1 FDNRNG
7 IPGVSSGFTIRNNN
21 IVLNRPETRWG
32 GIMRY
37 FQNSDFE
44 AANYESIEF
53 WMLNPF
59 MDRQDGTSHPDDEE
73 GEIIFNLGSISE
85 DIIKDNFLYFEN
97 ALPTTQRNVPV
108 TGTRFGK
115 ATVSIPMVNGFDLNE
130 GKAQDLGFDGLND
143 QGELLQFESWM
154 TANNVN
160 TLESVAK
167 DPAND
172 NFIFFNDEILRNEQ
186 NLLNRMKFFNG
197 PEGNAPLDNRNSNDF
212 IRGNR
217 YPDTEDINN
226 NKSLDQTEAFYEYKI
241 TVKKLGGANELD
253 TTLLGNHFR
262 QTTLVTA
269 PNGQVEKWYRF
280 QVPINEGIPVN
291 GISGFRA
298 IQFMRM
304 YLTNFKSPK
313 TFRLADFQLQ
323 RSQWRKQL
331 PNCTTDF
338 DPRSIEFSIDDVGIE
353 ENSGKQPF
361 NYVTPKGVVRTQAFS
376 TFANLLQD
384 ERSMVMKFKNLPDDC
399 EVSMTKLANVNL
411 VLYKRLQMFV
421 HAERAFDGPE
431 IENRRLALVLRI
443 GKDFDNSNN
452 TNVKAK
458 GANNYYEYILPLTM
472 STPGVQTQEN
482 IWPDKNYINIPL
494 DSLLELKRFRILN
507 NIHVRDTVQMV
518 INPEKGDM
526 IRMIGNPSLG
536 AVKVFQVALKNL
548 DTDKLINGEVW
559 INELRVTGFDESG
572 GAAGIGKVQL
582 QMADLGEINMS
593 GNYSSIGFGAL
604 DKRLME
610 RNREETIQ
618 YDIAANIDAGKLL
631 PPGLKISAPV
641 YAQYQKTFIT
651 PQFDP
656 FDQDIEVGEKL
667 SLIENS
673 IKRDSIREIAR
684 EEITIRT
691 FNVTNVRT
699 QAGGTGK
706 PWSPSNVAISYAFTE
721 NTKSDPLIKEDKA
734 VNRSIGLDYVFARQT
749 KYIEPFKFIKA
760 SSLKIISEFNFS
772 LLPSNFS
779 FTSRMIN
786 QDNSRTYRLPNTPVF
801 IFDDK
806 RYRWERNYV
815 LDWDLTKSLRFNFR
829 ASSNSIIDQIRQ

>member
-1 FDNRNG
+1 
-7 IPGVSSGFTIRNNN
+7 
-21 IVLNRPETRWG
+21 
-32 GIMRY
+32 
-37 FQNSDFE
+37 
-44 AANYESIEF
+44 
-53 WMLNPF
+53 
-59 MDRQDGTSHPDDEE
+59 
-73 GEIIFNLGSISE
+73 
-85 DIIKDNFLYFEN
+85 
-97 ALPTTQRNVPV
+97 
-108 TGTRFGK
+108 
-115 ATVSIPMVNGFDLNE
+115 
-130 GKAQDLGFDGLND
+130 
-143 QGELLQFESWM
+143 
-154 TANNVN
+154 
-160 TLESVAK
+160 
-167 DPAND
+167 
-172 NFIFFNDEILRNEQ
+172 
-186 NLLNRMKFFNG
+186 
-197 PEGNAPLDNRNSNDF
+197 
-212 IRGNR
+212 
-217 YPDTEDINN
+217 
-226 NKSLDQTEAFYEYKI
+226 
-241 TVKKLGGANELD
+241 
-253 TTLLGNHFR
+253 
-262 QTTLVTA
+262 
-269 PNGQVEKWYRF
+269 
-280 QVPINEGIPVN
+280 
-291 GISGFRA
+291 
-298 IQFMRM
+298 
-304 YLTNFKSPK
+304 
-313 TFRLADFQLQ
+313 
-323 RSQWRKQL
+323 
-331 PNCTTDF
+331 
-338 DPRSIEFSIDDVGIE
+338 
-353 ENSGKQPF
+353 
-361 NYVTPKGVVRTQAFS
+361 
-376 TFANLLQD
+376 
-384 ERSMVMKFKNLPDDC
+384 
-399 EVSMTKLANVNL
+399 
-411 VLYKRLQMFV
+411 MFV

-618 YDIAANIDAGKLL
+618 FDIAANIDAGKLL

-641 YAQYQKTFIT
+641 YAQYQKTYIT

-673 IKRDSIREIAR
+673 TRRDSIREVAR

-706 PWSPSNVAISYAFTE
+706 P
-721 NTKSDPLIKEDKA
+721 
-734 VNRSIGLDYVFARQT
+734 
-749 KYIEPFKFIKA
+749 
-760 SSLKIISEFNFS
+760 
-772 LLPSNFS
+772 
-779 FTSRMIN
+779 
-786 QDNSRTYRLPNTPVF
+786 
-801 IFDDK
+801 
-806 RYRWERNYV
+806 
-815 LDWDLTKSLRFNFR
+815 
-829 ASSNSIIDQIRQ
+829 